1 MSFLRK
7 WEVWLP
13 LLIIALVAGLN
24 ASGIGPQI
32 QLPSNYEPATLAAW
46 AGAVLA
52 LWLPKIL
59 ALLVAGGGGTAAII
73 GYNRRQIAG
82 LNSEAAYYGAVRAGK
97 IRSTPGEVADVVYTY
112 TLADVTKI
120 YDHVLEVLKQT
131 LEAPPKNVIAAN
143 YFNAVQNYDI
153 RPITER
159 SERVPLM
166 IALVDKAFEL
176 TKAAWEEF
184 HLPVPSPEVCAAP
197 ARLMFDLK
205 KAYQQANNQ
214 VCGDPVYDKMRSM
227 LGDLNEIYQIQY
239 GLSQMKDKTVDWS
252 VLGWSSPVGIGLI
265 REHWPKMV

>member
-1 MSFLRK
+1 MSK
-7 WEVWLP
+7 D
-13 LLIIALVAGLN
+13 
-24 ASGIGPQI
+24 QI
-32 QLPSNYEPATLAAW
+32 NT
-46 AGAVLA
+46 
-52 LWLPKIL
+52 
-59 ALLVAGGGGTAAII
+59 LLVAVSGLVIVVIGIFWPAQLEVLNPLVQAIVVC
-73 GYNRRQIAG
+73 AG
-82 LNSEAAYYGAVRAGK
+82 AILATIYPTTKVVQGIYREKARAAYYGAIKAGEIK
-97 IRSTPGEVADVVYTY
+97 RSPGSVADVVYSY
-112 TLADVTKI
+112 TLADVAKI
-120 YDHVLEVLKQT
+120 YDHALEVLKQT
-131 LEAPPKNVIAAN
+131 LENPPKNVIAAN

-166 IALVDKAFEL
+166 AALVDKAFEL
-176 TKAAWEEF
+176 TKAAWEDF
-184 HLPVPSPEVCAAP
+184 KLPVPSPEVCAAP

-214 VCGDPVYDKMRSM
+214 VCGDPVYDKMRSL